1 MKGLQ
6 AKEENER
13 PRLLPDTHLLSA
25 LAKFVPVKTGIKATS
40 LTRELVFSK
49 ALFASFRFFP
59 FECSLKYIVDL
70 KSFFQ
75 NILNFQSMAQRQ
87 FPVK

>member
-1 MKGLQ
+1 MRGQ
-6 AKEENER
+6 GCFQ
-13 PRLLPDTHLLSA
+13 TTSLLSA
-25 LAKFVPVKTGIKATS
+25 QAKFIPVKTGIKQTS
-40 LTRELVFSK
+40 LTQELVFSK
-49 ALFASFRFFP
+49 ALFASFRFIS
-59 FECSLKYIVDL
+59 FECSLKYIFDP